1 MIPRYENVQQAIRL
15 FHADGR
21 SPQQITN
28 LLKQTIS
35 ADEDTGTMV
44 VWDDVLGEMAV
55 LIENL
60 VNITIEDEKTR

>member
-15 FHADGR
+15 LHADGW
-21 SPQQITN
+21 SPQKITN
-28 LLKQTIS
+28 VLKQTS
-35 ADEDTGTMV
+35 LADEDTGTMV
-44 VWDDVLGEMAV
+44 VWDDVFGEMAV